1 MNKKKLWLSSN
12 EPNHLFE
19 EKRCLRTNPKKM
31 CATNAFISVF
41 ILGMLIQTVLNLPVD
56 AVDMKKEEKDTT
68 TTMSDDK
75 KDKSERLE
83 ESDMDRVYELADT
96 VSDRLARFLFQTS
109 SGSSGSVTGLSD
121 LFSSA
126 TDAALNPIG
135 LLNLKIDKK
144 NIVQV

>member
-1 MNKKKLWLSSN
+1 
-12 EPNHLFE
+12 
-19 EKRCLRTNPKKM
+19 M

-41 ILGMLIQTVLNLPVD
+41 ILAMLIQTVLNLPVD
-56 AVDMKKEEKDTT
+56 AMDMKKEEKDTT
-68 TTMSDDK
+68 TTMSDK

-109 SGSSGSVTGLSD
+109 SGSTSSSGSVTGLSD

-126 TDAALNPIG
+126 TDAALNPIA

>member
-1 MNKKKLWLSSN
+1 
-12 EPNHLFE
+12 
-19 EKRCLRTNPKKM
+19 M
-31 CATNAFISVF
+31 CARNTFISVF
-41 ILGMLIQTVLNLPVD
+41 VLAMLIQTVLNLPVD
-56 AVDMKKEEKDTT
+56 ALDMQKEKDTT
-68 TTMSDDK
+68 TTTARTSDK

-109 SGSSGSVTGLSD
+109 SGSGSGGLSD

-144 NIVQV
+144 NIVQVHLTT

>member
-1 MNKKKLWLSSN
+1 
-12 EPNHLFE
+12 
-19 EKRCLRTNPKKM
+19 
-31 CATNAFISVF
+31 
-41 ILGMLIQTVLNLPVD
+41 MLIQTVLNLPVD
-56 AVDMKKEEKDTT
+56 ALDMQKEKDTT
-68 TTMSDDK
+68 TTTARTSDK

-109 SGSSGSVTGLSD
+109 SGSGSGGLSD

-144 NIVQV
+144 NIVQVHLTTWPFFLINFLYVFISSNSS

>member
-1 MNKKKLWLSSN
+1 
-12 EPNHLFE
+12 
-19 EKRCLRTNPKKM
+19 
-31 CATNAFISVF
+31 
-41 ILGMLIQTVLNLPVD
+41 MLIQTVLNLPVD
-56 AVDMKKEEKDTT
+56 AMDMKKEEKDTT
-68 TTMSDDK
+68 TTTTMSDK

-109 SGSSGSVTGLSD
+109 SSGSSSSGTVTGLSD

>member
-1 MNKKKLWLSSN
+1 
-12 EPNHLFE
+12 
-19 EKRCLRTNPKKM
+19 M

-41 ILGMLIQTVLNLPVD
+41 ILAMLIQTVLNLPVD

-68 TTMSDDK
+68 TTMSDK

-109 SGSSGSVTGLSD
+109 TGSSGSVTGLSD

-126 TDAALNPIG
+126 TNAALNPIG

>member
-1 MNKKKLWLSSN
+1 
-12 EPNHLFE
+12 
-19 EKRCLRTNPKKM
+19 M

-68 TTMSDDK
+68 TTMSDK